1 VAKVTGRKRYGT
13 QPQRAAGIAVPVFQ
27 GLVVSLVVSVI
38 SVVFLSFITLTS
50 DSTFV
55 EAYLKYIMVAVTM
68 VSIFI
73 GSAFAT
79 SKVES
84 RALLVGMAVGCIYVL
99 ISVGIGLEITNDSI
113 TWPVLANKFLAGL
126 AAGALGGVI
135 GVNL

>member
-1 VAKVTGRKRYGT
+1 MAKVTGRKRYGI
-13 QPQRAAGIAVPVFQ
+13 QPQKAAGIAMPVFQ
-27 GLVVSLVVSVI
+27 GLVVSLLVSVLSI
-38 SVVFLSFITLTS
+38 VFLSFITLTS

-55 EAYLKYIMVAVTM
+55 EVYLKYIMVAVTM

-99 ISVGIGLEITNDSI
+99 LSVGIGLEITNDSI
-113 TWPVLANKFLAGL
+113 TFPALVNKFLAGL